1 MKCVYNDPY
10 SRDLSVTR
18 APVDI
23 LLQRGHPIPLPF
35 LVTPTISFLTHIT
48 PRLYLTI
55 LRKQQNIQT
64 GADESGSTLDVPL
77 DGLRAFFG
85 FQLRTS
91 DALNEF
97 SIATLRFE
105 DGTPTFLQNLDLAY
119 RPLPSYPLLWT
130 QPNGG
135 GDAMQIDA
143 NGIERT
149 ILDHAFPSCPGKSW
163 FLDFT
168 HCPPKSGT
176 RGENYSSTEGVWLTK
191 VAMRRIGAIVGM
203 TSSSFVMPSTE
214 NGTGLFNRPKVLQG
228 TGWFDRLVRCFK
240 INT

>member
-1 MKCVYNDPY
+1 M
-10 SRDLSVTR
+10 TQ

-48 PRLYLTI
+48 PRLYLTL
-55 LRKQQNIQT
+55 LRKQQNAQT
-64 GADESGSTLDVPL
+64 DVEASGSTLDVPL

-91 DALNEF
+91 DALDEF

-105 DGTPTFLQNLDLAY
+105 NGMPTFLQNLDSAY

-130 QPNGG
+130 QPNGE
-135 GDAMQIDA
+135 GDTMQVDA

-149 ILDHAFPSCPGKSW
+149 ILNHAFPSCPGKSW

-168 HCPPKSGT
+168 HCPPKSSS
-176 RGENYSSTEGVWLTK
+176 RGENLSRTEGVWLTK
-191 VAMRRIGAIVGM
+191 ASMRRIGAIVGM
-203 TSSSFVMPSTE
+203 ASSSFVVPSTG
-214 NGTGLFNRPKVLQG
+214 NGTGLFHLPKILQG
-228 TGWFDRLVRCFK
+228 TGWFDRLV
-240 INT
+240 